1 MSQGQLS
8 SRKRAI
14 IALSIL
20 ILLLILALPTPEG
33 LTPQG
38 QRAIAIFVMA
48 LILWSTAAI
57 PLSVT
62 GILVIAALP
71 LLGVMD
77 EKTAYSLFGNS
88 AVFFILG
95 AFILAAAMMKTG
107 LSMRLSLAVL
117 DRFGRSPSTLAGG
130 VLLTSALMAFIMPE
144 HAVAAIMFPVVVDIT
159 RSLELE
165 PMRSRYGALLFICL
179 AWGSVVGG
187 IATLLGG
194 ARNPLAIGLLNEYYG
209 LSISFFDWF
218 LIAAPL
224 TFIMLALAYIVLL
237 AFFRID
243 IKDISKARAAIKKDL
258 RKKAQITVD
267 EKKVVLVMG
276 ATLFSWIFLNE
287 VVGLA
292 NIALISSVSLFAL
305 GIIDWK
311 TVEDYVNWGVILM
324 YGGAIALGSALVSSG
339 GAKWITDIFLENV
352 TLTPFLFLAAL
363 ALFSKFFTEGVS
375 NAATVAVVLP
385 IGFSVGQVLGIN
397 PIATVFIVSLPAGLG
412 FMLPISSPPNAIAYS
427 SGYYEI
433 SDVIKP
439 GLILNILSWV
449 IFIVMALTYWPRI
462 GLNLM

>member
-1 MSQGQLS
+1 
-8 SRKRAI
+8 
-14 IALSIL
+14 
-20 ILLLILALPTPEG
+20 
-33 LTPQG
+33 
-38 QRAIAIFVMA
+38 
-48 LILWSTAAI
+48 
-57 PLSVT
+57 
-62 GILVIAALP
+62 
-71 LLGVMD
+71 
-77 EKTAYSLFGNS
+77 
-88 AVFFILG
+88 
-95 AFILAAAMMKTG
+95 
-107 LSMRLSLAVL
+107 
-117 DRFGRSPSTLAGG
+117 
-130 VLLTSALMAFIMPE
+130 
-144 HAVAAIMFPVVVDIT
+144 MFPVVVDIT